1 MQLIV
6 SICVIVVCGWSV
18 PAVAANWPA
27 WRGPNG
33 DGVSVER
40 ELPTQWSS
48 TKNVT
53 WKTPLPGEGNSVPI
67 VWDDRIF
74 VTCPIDGGKIRSLLC
89 FDRNSGRKLWDVKIP
104 YPAKETTHG
113 DNPFCSGSATTDG
126 RLVYASFGSAGVI
139 ACDFDGCIVW
149 HRQLG
154 KLTHVFGQATTP
166 VLYNDLVIVHR
177 GPGDPTHIVALDH
190 KTGSTVWD
198 RPERGK
204 NDNLF
209 GSWSTP
215 VIVRVGNHDELIVSL
230 PEEIKGFD
238 PRTGTQ
244 LWRCGGLGT
253 EVYTMPTVGKNLVVG
268 ISGHRGPAMG
278 VRLGGKGDVTETHR
292 LWLTPRNQQ
301 RVGCGIVHNGYLFV
315 SNATGIAECI
325 DAQTGKLLWRERLGG
340 TLWGSML
347 LAGEKLYVGNQ
358 QGEIFVLDA
367 APQFRLIAKNVL
379 GEHVKAAPAPSDGQ
393 IFIRTYQNL
402 YCIGRRQIQR
412 SGTGTK

>member
-1 MQLIV
+1 M
-6 SICVIVVCGWSV
+6 
-18 PAVAANWPA
+18 
-27 WRGPNG
+27 
-33 DGVSVER
+33 
-40 ELPTQWSS
+40 
-48 TKNVT
+48 
-53 WKTPLPGEGNSVPI
+53 PGEGNSVPI

-301 RVGCGIVHNGYLFV
+301 RVGCGIVPQTDTCSSPMPPASPSASTRRPENFSGGNV
-315 SNATGIAECI
+315 SAGPCGDRCCWRVKSCTSAIN
-325 DAQTGKLLWRERLGG
+325 RERSSCS
-340 TLWGSML
+340 TQHPNS
-347 LAGEKLYVGNQ
+347 V
-358 QGEIFVLDA
+358 
-367 APQFRLIAKNVL
+367 
-379 GEHVKAAPAPSDGQ
+379 
-393 IFIRTYQNL
+393 
-402 YCIGRRQIQR
+402 
-412 SGTGTK
+412 